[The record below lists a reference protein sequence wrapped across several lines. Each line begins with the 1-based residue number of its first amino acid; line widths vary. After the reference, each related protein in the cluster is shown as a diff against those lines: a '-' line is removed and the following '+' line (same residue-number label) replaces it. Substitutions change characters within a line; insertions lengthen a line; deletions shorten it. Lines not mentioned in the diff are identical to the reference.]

1 MDKLNYYRE
10 CLQSVLEEHRRLSR
24 TALRPQGDEVET
36 QLIVDRENDHYQLL
50 RVGWRNNTEP
60 IFGCSVHA
68 SIKNDK
74 IWIERDFT
82 EYGVANELIDRG
94 VPKEDIVLA
103 FHAPYKRP
111 YTGFAVA

>member
-1 MDKLNYYRE
+1 MDKLNHYRD
-10 CLQSVLEEHRRLSR
+10 CLQNVLEEHHRLSLS
-24 TALRPQGDEVET
+24 ALRPKGDEVEP
-36 QLIVDRENDHYQLL
+36 QLIVDREHDHYQLL
-50 RVGWRNNTEP
+50 RVGWRGNTEP
-60 IFGCSVHA
+60 IFGCPIHV
-68 SIKNDK
+68 SIKGEK

-82 EYGVANELIDRG
+82 EYGIANELMDRG

>member
-1 MDKLNYYRE
+1 MDKLDQYR
-10 CLQSVLEEHRRLSR
+10 QAIQAVLENHHQISPSAREEGVDR
-24 TALRPQGDEVET
+24 
-36 QLIVDRENDHYQLL
+36 QLIIDRERDHYQLL
-50 RVGWRNNTEP
+50 RVGWRNDEEP
-60 IFGCSVHA
+60 VFG
-68 SIKNDK
+68 SIIHISLKNGK

-82 EYGVANELIDRG
+82 EVGVANELIERG

>member
-1 MDKLNYYRE
+1 MEKLTQYRNLIE
-10 CLQSVLEEHRRLSR
+10 EVLHEHYRLAASAVR
-24 TALRPQGDEVET
+24 EGEIEN
-36 QLIVDRENDHYQLL
+36 QLIIDRERDHYQILD
-50 RVGWRNNTEP
+50 VGWRNDKESV
-60 IFGCSVHA
+60 FGCPIHI
-68 SIKNDK
+68 SIKSGK

-82 EYGVANELIDRG
+82 EIGVANELIERG

>member
-1 MDKLNYYRE
+1 MDKLNQYR
-10 CLQSVLEEHRRLSR
+10 QHIQDVLTEHYKVS
-24 TALRPQGDEVET
+24 PSPGDEGVDR
-36 QLIVDRENDHYQLL
+36 QLIIDRERDHYQLL
-50 RVGWRNNTEP
+50 NVGWRKGDEP
-60 IFGCSVHA
+60 VFGCPIHI
-68 SIKNDK
+68 SIKQGK

-82 EYGVANELIDRG
+82 DYGIANELIERG